1 MQPTVLAPV
10 SVYTVDHAILVPRTL
25 IVDDRRL
32 GPPEEAFAALAGD
45 HAIMNTAALVATHL
59 ARDYFD
65 LG

>member
-10 SVYTVDHAILVPRTL
+10 SVYTVDHAILVPWTL

-45 HAIMNTAALVATHL
+45 HAIMNAAALVAAHL